1 MYNNI
6 TSSGQYNEYA
16 SKINSRSFLHYILGL
31 AIRWKQCL
39 KYRWACKIARKRGAE
54 IGIGVIMPI
63 SLAKGANSNLHI
75 GNHVSIQTD
84 KIDLRS
90 PVYIGNHVIIGKDVE
105 IITCSHNIDSPMWEH
120 KSYGIEI
127 EDFVWLPT
135 KVLVLPSCRRIGK
148 GAVVGGG
155 RPKT

>member
-6 TSSGQYNEYA
+6 TSSEQYNDYA

-31 AIRWKQCL
+31 AVRWKQCL
-39 KYRWACKIARKRGAE
+39 KYRLACKIARKRGAE

-148 GAVVGGG
+148 GAVVGGKCC
-155 RPKT
+155 R